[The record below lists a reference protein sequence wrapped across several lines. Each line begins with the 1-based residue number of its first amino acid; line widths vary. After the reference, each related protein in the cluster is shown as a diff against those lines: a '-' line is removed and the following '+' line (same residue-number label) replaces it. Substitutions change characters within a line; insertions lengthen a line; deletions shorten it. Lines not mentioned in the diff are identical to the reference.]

1 MAAAPNG
8 RNPNLM
14 TIFKLADRGAFTG
27 IPLTFLNRCRAYQ
40 FPAADG
46 AEGFVVDGQL
56 AEAAARL
63 GLTGEAAEG
72 LPETSAP
79 PRIAIYAGEAVGYP
93 YWAYY
98 AHSLL
103 SLGLT
108 FSPIDGRQIVAGAL
122 SDYDLLVMP
131 GGFAT
136 WGLDRAE
143 NLAGID
149 AAIHAFISAGGAF
162 MGSCGGGFYA
172 SDGRPGWL
180 RAIDAT
186 PNYTQEYLSTGAAV
200 LGISVSD
207 PVLGRGLP
215 EAIEL
220 PYYHGPVYSNSVRAA
235 VSLGH
240 FRNFISE
247 SRLFID
253 NPLAPSLF
261 DREMKNTPAVL
272 SANLGRGKVIIFSPH
287 PEMGEFLRKGIV
299 LEAYVRRFLPIRGF
313 KVMDETLRF
322 FMKEDC
328 AGFRL
333 IYNALVYLG
342 LFERRGDG
350 AISEMK
356 KVSPHE
362 LLQLLNELDAAMIA
376 SFVRLEA
383 LACSETE
390 AMHHLLSA
398 EFERLKQEWQDV
410 LAGIRTECAA
420 GLVDI
425 RLVDGLVGVLQAS
438 LPSLEAPSKPTE
450 TLVLTEMPI
459 RLCAA
464 GLRIMR
470 CDNAL
475 ETSHEN
481 R

>member
-1 MAAAPNG
+1 
-8 RNPNLM
+8 M
-14 TIFKLADRGAFTG
+14 TILKLADRGAFTG
-27 IPLTFLNRCRAYQ
+27 TPLTFLNRCRAHRIPASDDAQ
-40 FPAADG
+40 GFAADG
-46 AEGFVVDGQL
+46 NVAD
-56 AEAAARL
+56 AAAKL
-63 GLTGEAAEG
+63 GLTGDAVEG
-72 LPETSAP
+72 LPATSTA
-79 PRIAIYAGEAVGYP
+79 PRIAIYAGEAIGYP

-98 AHSLL
+98 AHALL

-108 FSPIDGRQIVAGAL
+108 FSPIDGREIVGGAL
-122 SDYDLLVMP
+122 SEFDLLIMP

-149 AAIHAFISAGGAF
+149 AAIHAFICEGGAF

-180 RAIDAT
+180 GAIDAT

-200 LGISVSD
+200 LGISISD
-207 PVLGRGLP
+207 PVLGRGLS

-220 PYYHGPVYSNSVRAA
+220 PYYHGPVYSNSARAA
-235 VSLGH
+235 VSLGQ

-272 SANLGRGKVIIFSPH
+272 SADLGRGKVIVFSPH

-299 LEAYVRRFLPIRGF
+299 LEAYVRRFLPIRGS

-342 LFERRGDG
+342 LFEARGG
-350 AISEMK
+350 STALKMEK
-356 KVSPHE
+356 APAHE
-362 LLQLLNELDAAMIA
+362 LLDLLGELDTAMTASFGRLDALARSETQAMQQLLA
-376 SFVRLEA
+376 
-383 LACSETE
+383 
-390 AMHHLLSA
+390 A
-398 EFERLKQEWQDV
+398 EFARLGQEWQDV
-410 LAGIRTECAA
+410 LAGIRAESA
-420 GLVDI
+420 GGRVDT
-425 RLVDGLVGVLQAS
+425 RLANALIGVLTAS
-438 LPSLEAPSKPTE
+438 TSSLGASSKLTE
-450 TLVLTEMPI
+450 TLVLTEMPV

-475 ETSHEN
+475 ETL
-481 R
+481 

>member
-1 MAAAPNG
+1 
-8 RNPNLM
+8 M
-14 TIFKLADRGAFTG
+14 TILKLADRGAFTG
-27 IPLTFLNRCRAYQ
+27 TPLTFLNRCRAHRI
-40 FPAADG
+40 PASDS
-46 AEGFVVDGQL
+46 AEGFAVDGQT
-56 AEAAARL
+56 AEAAASL
-63 GLTGEAAEG
+63 GLTGETAEG
-72 LPETSAP
+72 LARTSGS
-79 PRIAIYAGEAVGYP
+79 PRIAIYAGEAIGYP

-98 AHSLL
+98 AHALL

-108 FSPIDGRQIVAGAL
+108 FSPVDGRQIAAGAL
-122 SDYDLLVMP
+122 SEFDLLIMP

-143 NLAGID
+143 SLSGID

-200 LGISVSD
+200 LGISITD
-207 PVLGRGLP
+207 PILERGLP

-220 PYYHGPVYSNSVRAA
+220 PYYHGPVYSNSTRTA

-272 SANLGRGKVIIFSPH
+272 SADLGRGKVLVFSPH

-342 LFERRGDG
+342 LFERRSDSTAPGMEKG
-350 AISEMK
+350 L
-356 KVSPHE
+356 PHE
-362 LLQLLNELDAAMIA
+362 LLRLLDELDRAMTA
-376 SFVRLEA
+376 SFGTLET
-383 LACSETE
+383 LARSETDE
-390 AMHHLLSA
+390 MRHLLST
-398 EFERLKQEWQDV
+398 EFGRLGREWRDV
-410 LAGIRTECAA
+410 LAGMRAECA
-420 GLVDI
+420 GRTVDV
-425 RLVDGLVGVLQAS
+425 RVVSALADVLRAS
-438 LPSLEAPSKPTE
+438 IPSLDAPSKLTE
-450 TLVLTEMPI
+450 TLVLTELPV

-475 ETSHEN
+475 ETYNEN